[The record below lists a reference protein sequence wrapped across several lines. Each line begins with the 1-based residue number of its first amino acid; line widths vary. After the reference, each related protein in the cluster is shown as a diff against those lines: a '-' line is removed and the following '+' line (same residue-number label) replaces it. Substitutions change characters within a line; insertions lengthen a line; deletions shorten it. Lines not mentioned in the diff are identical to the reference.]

1 MTLTQ
6 GAFMLLTL
14 VTKIESDEPAFLSYR
29 YAKAACA
36 DCWAT
41 LSEAGG

>member
-6 GAFMLLTL
+6 GAIMLLTL
-14 VTKIESDEPAFLSYR
+14 VSDEETALLHDR
-29 YAKAACA
+29 QAKAARA

-41 LSEAGG
+41 LSETGG